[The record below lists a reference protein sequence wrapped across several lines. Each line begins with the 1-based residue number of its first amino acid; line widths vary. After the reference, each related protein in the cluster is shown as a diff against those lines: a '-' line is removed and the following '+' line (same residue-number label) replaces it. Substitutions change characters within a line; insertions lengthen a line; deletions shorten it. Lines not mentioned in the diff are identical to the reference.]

1 MRELPGVHLAVNCVP
16 SSRTV
21 YVDRLREHAQE
32 QGVADRVHFVDPV
45 APGEVVGFLASAD
58 VGLVP
63 ILHYPSHEMAMT
75 NKLFEYILAGLPL
88 CVSDVRTQAEFVT
101 ARGLGTVHRA
111 EDPADLARAAREALD
126 RRKELRA
133 AVADPRLRAEFSWAG
148 QEAHLA
154 EVYSQVLGL
163 PLALSGDDF
172 DEGVAERRL
181 TPSESGLA
189 DVLHP
194 DGAAGG

>member
-1 MRELPGVHLAVNCVP
+1 M
-16 SSRTV
+16 
-21 YVDRLREHAQE
+21 
-32 QGVADRVHFVDPV
+32 
-45 APGEVVGFLASAD
+45 VGFLASAD

-126 RRKELRA
+126 RREELRA
-133 AVADPRLRAEFSWAG
+133 AVADPALRAEFSWAG
-148 QEAHLA
+148 QEAHIA

-163 PLALSGDDF
+163 PLALAGDDF
-172 DEGVAERRL
+172 DEGVAERRRARARAGWPTCCTRAGWPGTEPRSAEAVTL
-181 TPSESGLA
+181 RAHLA
-189 DVLHP
+189 
-194 DGAAGG
+194 G